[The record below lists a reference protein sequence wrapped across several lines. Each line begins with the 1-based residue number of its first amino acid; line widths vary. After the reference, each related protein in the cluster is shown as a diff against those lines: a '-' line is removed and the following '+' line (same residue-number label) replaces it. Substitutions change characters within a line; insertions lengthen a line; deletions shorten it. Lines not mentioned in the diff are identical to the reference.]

1 MEYCDVG
8 SLQEYMDMNNRLNED
23 EMREIASCCLLGIE
37 CLHFH
42 NYSHGVMKNRSD
54 Y

>member
-8 SLQEYMDMNNRLNED
+8 SIQEYMDMNNRLTED

-37 CLHFH
+37 YLHSRD
-42 NYSHGVMKNRSD
+42 YSHEVME